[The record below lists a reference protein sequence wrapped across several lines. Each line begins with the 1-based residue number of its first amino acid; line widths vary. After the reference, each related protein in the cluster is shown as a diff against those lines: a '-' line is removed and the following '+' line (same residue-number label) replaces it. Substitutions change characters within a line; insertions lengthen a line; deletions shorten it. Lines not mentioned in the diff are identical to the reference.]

1 MRDEEEEKKEEGEKD
16 KSEESGVKV
25 STIKTKTK
33 SQLAREA
40 RGEIPPA
47 SSKEALYPLVPS
59 KKDMKCYFKWFLD
72 IFQKLEITIP
82 FGEAIQQ
89 ISLYKK
95 FLKHLLL
102 KKGKY
107 INSETIMVGENCS
120 AVI

>member
-1 MRDEEEEKKEEGEKD
+1 MEFEKTKIEKKENSQSKSGRKRKERKEEGEKD

-95 FLKHLLL
+95 SFC
-102 KKGKY
+102 G
-107 INSETIMVGENCS
+107 
-120 AVI
+120 